1 MCIPV
6 NLTALVGKILNI
18 IPFGLKVSFSSLAL
32 IEGRTK
38 VKEGMQINVRRHPKM
53 LRIDLS
59 QEELSQEQLRELEA
73 MWRRCAR
80 RIILA
85 TTLAGCGHPGGSLSS
100 LHLLLMS
107 YAIMRHDPQQPRH
120 PARDRLLVSH
130 GHISPA
136 VYSVLVEY
144 GYASEEAFLMEFR
157 RAGSAFAG
165 HVEQTVPGVE
175 WNTGN
180 LGQGL
185 SAACGMAL
193 SLKLKGL
200 KDRRVLCL
208 MGDGEQQKGQVIE
221 ARRFA
226 VKFDLDNLMVIVDRN
241 HLQIGGDTDLIIPQ
255 SIRDEYRATFW
266 NVIYLCDGHD
276 FAAIYRA
283 LRRAWLKEVENPAR
297 PTAILARTVMGKGIS
312 FMENVARWH
321 GEALKPDM
329 AREALKELGYD
340 EDIEALFERRKAY
353 VNFVKPFD
361 VEVDYPDIDPGQP
374 VVYGPEVKLDN
385 RSAYGKALRSLAE
398 INNLPGERPKI
409 LGFSCDLEGSVKM
422 TAFKEWSPEA
432 FFESGIQEHHA
443 AAAAGAAS
451 REGFAVFFST
461 FGVFAVCE
469 TYNQQRLNDLNHT
482 HLKVV
487 ATHLGLDVGEDGPT
501 HQCLDYLGLLQ
512 NLFGFSIFLPADP
525 NQTDRIIRYVATHP
539 GNFFVGMG
547 RSKTPII
554 LDEEG
559 RPFFG
564 EDYRF
569 EPGRADWIR
578 RGDDGTFICFGPLV
592 SRALEAREILA
603 KEGLSIGVLNMAS
616 FRPLDTR
623 AILDAALVGPIVT
636 AEDHVVDTGLGAAVA
651 RVLVDAGVVVP
662 FRRCGVSTY
671 GSSGKPDDLYRRQG
685 LDPQSL
691 AQKMKELIKG

>member
-1 MCIPV
+1 
-6 NLTALVGKILNI
+6 
-18 IPFGLKVSFSSLAL
+18 
-32 IEGRTK
+32 
-38 VKEGMQINVRRHPKM
+38 MQIKEPGGDGEM

-59 QEELSQEQLRELEA
+59 QESLSAEQIQILQG

-107 YAIMRHDPQQPRH
+107 YALMRHDPQKPRRLD
-120 PARDRLLVSH
+120 RDRLLISH

-136 VYSVLVEY
+136 AYSVLVEY
-144 GYASEEAFLMEFR
+144 GYVSEEAFLMEFR

-165 HVEQTVPGVE
+165 HVEQTVPGIE

-185 SAACGMAL
+185 SAACGLAL
-193 SLKLKGL
+193 SLKLNGL
-200 KDRRVLCL
+200 KENRVLCL

-226 VKFDLDNLMVIVDRN
+226 VKFGLNNLIVLVDRN

-255 SIRDEYRATFW
+255 SLRDEYRATYW

-276 FAAIYRA
+276 FPAIYRS
-283 LRRAWLKEVENPAR
+283 LRQAWLKEVENPAR

-321 GEALKPDM
+321 GEALKPDL
-329 AREALKELGYD
+329 AQEALRELGFED
-340 EDIEALFERRKAY
+340 DIEALLERRRAY
-353 VNFVKPFD
+353 VHFSKPFESEAPYP
-361 VEVDYPDIDPGQP
+361 EVDPGQP
-374 VVYGPEVKLDN
+374 ILYGPEVKMDN

-398 INNLPGERPKI
+398 VNNIPGKRPKI

-422 TAFKEWSPEA
+422 TAFRQWSPEA

-443 AAAAGAAS
+443 ATAAGAAS
-451 REGFAVFFST
+451 REGFVVFFST

-469 TYNQQRLNDLNHT
+469 TYNQHRLNDLNHT

-487 ATHLGLDVGEDGPT
+487 STHLGLDVGEDGPT

-525 NQTDRIIRYVATHP
+525 NQTDRIIRYVARTP

-547 RSKTPII
+547 RSKTQII
-554 LDEEG
+554 LDEAG
-559 RPFFG
+559 RPFFS
-564 EDYRF
+564 EDYEF
-569 EPGRADWIR
+569 KPGQADWIR
-578 RGDDGTFICFGPLV
+578 RGDQGTFICFGPMV
-592 SRALEAREILA
+592 VRALEAREILA
-603 KEGLSIGVLNMAS
+603 REGISVGVLNMAS
-616 FRPLDTR
+616 FKPLDVKS
-623 AILDAALVGPIVT
+623 IMDAALIGPIVT

-651 RVLVDAGVVVP
+651 RVLADSGVAVP
-662 FRRCGVSTY
+662 LKRCGVSHY

-685 LDPQSL
+685 LDPESL
-691 AQKMKELIKG
+691 AQKMKKLIAG